1 MKTNKQVA
9 QDFAKMV
16 NDSTSKNTSHA
27 NSLHAVRNY
36 DNTIVELYSYKT
48 CIAAYFRNCK
58 LLVLNKT
65 YYSTTT
71 SGKHQTQFST
81 ITANVCGRNVSQI
94 CTVDNLN
101 TDITQNITAANL
113 LKAANTSDRYSVE
126 PYGVEEFKV
135 SDSVTGYGV
144 KCYKRRAAAE
154 AYAKQ
159 LNEAQQIKAF

>member
-9 QDFAKMV
+9 QDFADMV
-16 NDSTSKNTSHA
+16 NDSTSKNTSDA

-36 DNTIVELYSYKT
+36 DNTIVELYSYNT

-81 ITANVCGRNVSQI
+81 IKANVYGCNVSQI

-101 TDITQNITAANL
+101 MNVTAANL

-126 PYGVEEFKV
+126 PYGVDDFKV

-144 KCYKRRAAAE
+144 KYYKRRAAAE
-154 AYAKQ
+154 VYAKQ